1 MSMFNP
7 EMLAK
12 MQDLKAKAEESKA
25 KLGQQIITEES
36 GGGLIRVSMNGNR
49 MLTNLEI
56 NTDLN
61 SIDKDDLEDLLSV
74 AIKRTLEKIES
85 LQEQEMI
92 SSAQSLFG
100 L

>member
-1 MSMFNP
+1 MFNP

-12 MQDLKAKAEESKA
+12 MQDLKLKTDASKA
-25 KLGQQIITEES
+25 KLGQQIITEEA

-56 NTDLN
+56 NADLS
-61 SIDKDDLEDLLSV
+61 SIEKEDLEDLLSV

-85 LQEQEMI
+85 IQEQEMMT
-92 SSAQSLFG
+92 SAQSLFG

>member
-1 MSMFNP
+1 MFNP

-12 MQDLKAKAEESKA
+12 MQDLKQKADESKS
-25 KLGQQIITEES
+25 KLGQQVITEEA

-56 NTDLN
+56 NADLS
-61 SIDKDDLEDLLSV
+61 SIEKEDLEDLLSV
-74 AIKRTLEKIES
+74 AIKRTLERIES
-85 LQEQEMI
+85 IQEQEMMT
-92 SSAQSLFG
+92 SAQSLFG

>member
-1 MSMFNP
+1 MFNP

-12 MQDLKAKAEESKA
+12 MQDLKLKADESKA
-25 KLGQQIITEES
+25 KLGQQIITEEA

-56 NTDLN
+56 NADLS
-61 SIDKDDLEDLLSV
+61 SIEKEDLEDLLSV

-85 LQEQEMI
+85 IQEQEMMT
-92 SSAQSLFG
+92 SAQSLFG